1 MENQPRIVPKAEV
14 TENLLRGLLGD
25 QEEFKEAIKTL
36 KHGEK
41 NRLMDAMI
49 SYPLQDVQFD
59 DSEGELRTALTIYK
73 RISDSLVALGTEAA
87 IEGILAGFEQ
97 NQQQNELQGV
107 TNVESKEE

>member
-1 MENQPRIVPKAEV
+1 MENQPKIVPKAEV
-14 TENLLRGLLGD
+14 TENLLRGLLAD
-25 QEEFKEAIKTL
+25 QEAFKEAIQPL

-49 SYPLQDVQFD
+49 SYPLTDVQFD
-59 DSEGELRTALTIYK
+59 ESEPDLRTALAIYK

-107 TNVESKEE
+107 TNVQEE